1 MKAVTTV
8 PFYHIPAV
16 RLNCVISFTCSVLLY
31 YHLFHDDAGHQLPLV
46 PNALGANS
54 LIHIGD
60 ITSDVIDNIED
71 EAESY
76 LNSDQCGQN
85 FDESYDLA
93 NNVLNNS
100 DSSHPLAGS
109 QNVVI
114 SHNPGPSQPPAA
126 SKGFTRIHAN
136 TSIVG
141 NLNVPHADPNR
152 CTNDQSIVYAKK
164 SSPGNIFAVL
174 LCLFILTCP
183 NFQLQNRNHFLRK
196 N

>member
-1 MKAVTTV
+1 MKAVATV

-31 YHLFHDDAGHQLPLV
+31 YYLFHDDAGTQTPLV

-71 EAESY
+71 EAES
-76 LNSDQCGQN
+76 SFDQCGQN

-93 NNVLNNS
+93 NNVPNNS

-114 SHNPGPSQPPAA
+114 SHNPGSSQPPAA

-136 TSIVG
+136 TSVVG
-141 NLNVPHADPNR
+141 
-152 CTNDQSIVYAKK
+152 S
-164 SSPGNIFAVL
+164 
-174 LCLFILTCP
+174 
-183 NFQLQNRNHFLRK
+183 
-196 N
+196 